1 MLPPLFCS
9 LDTRPAEIEQDIVTE
24 NDLDHLLHLL
34 ERKDG
39 EMAWQGMMERSTPN
53 MSYQAWRHEPEV
65 GSYFVFDKHVNA
77 SFNMRTMC

>member
-9 LDTRPAEIEQDIVTE
+9 PDTNPVEKEQDIVTE

-34 ERKDG
+34 VRRDG
-39 EMAWQGMMERSTPN
+39 EMAWQGMMERSTLN

-65 GSYFVFDKHVNA
+65 GYYFVFDTHVNA
-77 SFNMRTMC
+77 SFSMLTIC

>member
-9 LDTRPAEIEQDIVTE
+9 TDTRPAEKEQDIVTE

-34 ERKDG
+34 ERRDG
-39 EMAWQGMMERSTPN
+39 EMAWQGMMDKSTLN

-65 GSYFVFDKHVNA
+65 GYFFFSDKHVNA
-77 SFNMRTMC
+77 SFDMLKI